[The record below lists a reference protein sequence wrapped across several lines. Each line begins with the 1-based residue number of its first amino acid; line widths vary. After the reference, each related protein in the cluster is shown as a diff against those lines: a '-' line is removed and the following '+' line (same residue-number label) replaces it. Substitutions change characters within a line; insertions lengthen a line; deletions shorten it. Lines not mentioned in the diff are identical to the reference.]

1 MDHMDDFGDMGAAAK
16 SYVASTPKGPPVPT
30 PNIPGV
36 TCPSR
41 EDFNPYRKK
50 HGLMVWDASNPDAPV
65 LDPYERFEDFR
76 GISHQLLQV
85 FRYVIMFRLMKK
97 KFGEY
102 FVFHLVA
109 EQILMM
115 SDEWWV
121 MGDGSGS
128 CSGRIS

>member
-85 FRYVIMFRLMKK
+85 FRHVMMFRLMKK
-97 KFGEY
+97 KFGN
-102 FVFHLVA
+102 
-109 EQILMM
+109 ILHRNLLFFFYTF
-115 SDEWWV
+115 SAV
-121 MGDGSGS
+121 VSANNL
-128 CSGRIS
+128 